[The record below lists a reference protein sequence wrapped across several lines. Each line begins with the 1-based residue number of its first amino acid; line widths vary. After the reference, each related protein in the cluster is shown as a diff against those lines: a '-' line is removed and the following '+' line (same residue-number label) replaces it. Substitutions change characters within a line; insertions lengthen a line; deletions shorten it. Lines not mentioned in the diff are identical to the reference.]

1 MPLSQHLEQI
11 DREVLGRF
19 EAAVLSEEVP
29 LEPRWQEQVSVCLC
43 VCVCVRVCVCVC
55 VCVRIVQPLV
65 AMASGQT
72 ASSS

>member
-19 EAAVLSEEVP
+19 EAAVPSEEVP

-43 VCVCVRVCVCVC
+43 LYVCVYVCVCVC
-55 VCVRIVQPLV
+55 VCVFVCVRAHVCV
-65 AMASGQT
+65 CACVCVCV
-72 ASSS
+72 